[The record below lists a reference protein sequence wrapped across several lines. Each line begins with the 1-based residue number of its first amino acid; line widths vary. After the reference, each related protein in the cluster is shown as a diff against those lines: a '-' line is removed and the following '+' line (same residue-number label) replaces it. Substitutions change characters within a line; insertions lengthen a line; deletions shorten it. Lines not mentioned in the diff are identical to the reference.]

1 MTDSESPDDDSMR
14 EVVERSRSGAPAVGE
29 AVRDRFS
36 SDEVFQRII
45 AAADEEVT
53 SGSRE
58 LFFSGLAAGL
68 AITITFMLYASLTAA
83 TDGPI
88 LSVLL
93 YPLGFIY
100 IIIGG
105 YQLYTENTLP
115 PVALTLE
122 RLASLPTL
130 LRHWTIV
137 LAGNFVGGAIGA
149 AVLSYG
155 GVFTGETV
163 DAARYISQGG
173 FTVEFVPLF
182 FKAAMAGLIVAGV
195 VWVGFAS
202 TDSVSRMLVVY
213 LAFLAIPLGDLFHV
227 VVSFTEVLFL
237 FFEDG
242 IPLYGAEISLYSG
255 IVGFVMPVLLGNTI
269 GGVVLVTLVN
279 YFQTSEERLE
289 EARFEGVSRRL
300 TVPEW
305 VFGRAAGRSYVPI
318 LDATEAT
325 LFAGEGYRIMVPI
338 TNPRTDGPTVELA
351 ARLASDHEDGVVHI
365 VHVVQAPE
373 RMSLSSGDAGRRIA
387 DVSAEGMANLRSTA
401 AEYEIEVS
409 TSTVVSHRSFEEM
422 FNTARR
428 TRPDAVL
435 MGWGDD
441 QLWSAAR
448 AERPIDELTNQ
459 LPCDFLILNEH
470 ELNTSRILI
479 PTSGGPDSDLS
490 AEVAKVLADTA
501 GSEVT
506 LLHVVDGPENRG
518 RGEAFLANWA
528 ADHGLED
535 AELVVD
541 DAGDVEDG
549 ICRAAGDKTLVI
561 IGATEKGLLSRLV
574 SNSLHLD
581 VIHDVDASVLLT
593 ERPSSRSLRE
603 RLFGSGRRA
612 TDMSAG
618 VERDPERSAG
628 TDVRDA
634 DRREPDRDG
643 TADADGGSGAE
654 PDAADEAIDAVLD
667 EDATATD
674 ETAGSAG
681 ADGGAAGAEDDAPED
696 EQPHLD
702 DTFIADHDDA
712 DEEAAAEAD
721 AEDAERDGDDEA
733 GGDGR

>member
-549 ICRAAGDKTLVI
+549 ICRAAADKTLVI